1 MKQLLLSKLPALF
14 AALAAEQKLY
24 IPADDAAGQAN
35 FTLWR
40 EGLQLTKKLNTVRS
54 AKDLFFPQVENLV
67 GFRVT
72 GKQLDL
78 VETRDPAEP
87 FVLFG
92 VRACD
97 ARSFA
102 ILDRVF
108 LSEPQ
113 DTYYAARRAH
123 GTVVTLACTRPEETC
138 FCQAFGVDPA
148 QPQGDVSCWMDAK
161 ALYWQA
167 NTEKG
172 EALTAKLSMLE
183 DAGDEAVKA
192 QQAQTRAILKK
203 LPLASLDLSAVGA
216 GKTKELFDRPEWKQL
231 SESCLGCGTCT
242 FVCPT
247 CQCYDIKEF
256 DSGKL
261 VRRFRCWD
269 SCMYSDFTK
278 MSAGQPRPTQLERFR
293 QRFMHKLV
301 YFPDNNDGIFG
312 CVGCGRCLAKCPIH
326 MNIVKVVKTLGEE
339 TT

>member
-148 QPQGDVSCWMDAK
+148 QPQGDVSCWMDADR
-161 ALYWQA
+161 
-167 NTEKG
+167 
-172 EALTAKLSMLE
+172 EALHARGRRRRSRQSPA
-183 DAGDEAVKA
+183 DADARDPQKA
-192 QQAQTRAILKK
+192 A
-203 LPLASLDLSAVGA
+203 A
-216 GKTKELFDRPEWKQL
+216 GKPR
-231 SESCLGCGTCT
+231 S
-242 FVCPT
+242 
-247 CQCYDIKEF
+247 
-256 DSGKL
+256 
-261 VRRFRCWD
+261 VRRRRGED
-269 SCMYSDFTK
+269 E
-278 MSAGQPRPTQLERFR
+278 SAL
-293 QRFMHKLV
+293 
-301 YFPDNNDGIFG
+301 
-312 CVGCGRCLAKCPIH
+312 
-326 MNIVKVVKTLGEE
+326 
-339 TT
+339 

>member
-172 EALTAKLSMLE
+172 EALTAKLSMLRHLYFRVPHLPVLRHQ
-183 DAGDEAVKA
+183 GIRLR
-192 QQAQTRAILKK
+192 QARPP
-203 LPLASLDLSAVGA
+203 LPLLG
-216 GKTKELFDRPEWKQL
+216 QL
-231 SESCLGCGTCT
+231 HVLGLH
-242 FVCPT
+242 
-247 CQCYDIKEF
+247 QD
-256 DSGKL
+256 
-261 VRRFRCWD
+261 VRR
-269 SCMYSDFTK
+269 
-278 MSAGQPRPTQLERFR
+278 SAAPDPARALPPAFYAQAGL
-293 QRFMHKLV
+293 
-301 YFPDNNDGIFG
+301 FPG
-312 CVGCGRCLAKCPIH
+312 
-326 MNIVKVVKTLGEE
+326 
-339 TT
+339 

>member
-172 EALTAKLSMLE
+172 EALTA
-183 DAGDEAVKA
+183 
-192 QQAQTRAILKK
+192 
-203 LPLASLDLSAVGA
+203 
-216 GKTKELFDRPEWKQL
+216 
-231 SESCLGCGTCT
+231 
-242 FVCPT
+242 
-247 CQCYDIKEF
+247 
-256 DSGKL
+256 
-261 VRRFRCWD
+261 
-269 SCMYSDFTK
+269 
-278 MSAGQPRPTQLERFR
+278 
-293 QRFMHKLV
+293 
-301 YFPDNNDGIFG
+301 
-312 CVGCGRCLAKCPIH
+312 
-326 MNIVKVVKTLGEE
+326 
-339 TT
+339 

>member
-172 EALTAKLSMLE
+172 EASRNRRARSSKSCRWQASICPPSARGRRKRSLTGRNGSSSRKAASAAARAPSSARPASATTSRNSTPASSSAASA
-183 DAGDEAVKA
+183 AGTAA
-192 QQAQTRAILKK
+192 CTRTSPRCPPVSRAR
-203 LPLASLDLSAVGA
+203 PSSSASASVLCTSWSISRITTTGSSAASAAAGA
-216 GKTKELFDRPEWKQL
+216 WR
-231 SESCLGCGTCT
+231 
-242 FVCPT
+242 
-247 CQCYDIKEF
+247 
-256 DSGKL
+256 
-261 VRRFRCWD
+261 
-269 SCMYSDFTK
+269 
-278 MSAGQPRPTQLERFR
+278 SARST
-293 QRFMHKLV
+293 
-301 YFPDNNDGIFG
+301 
-312 CVGCGRCLAKCPIH
+312 
-326 MNIVKVVKTLGEE
+326 
-339 TT
+339 

>member
-148 QPQGDVSCWMDAK
+148 QPQGDVSCWMDAA
-161 ALYWQA
+161 ALYWPLPR
-167 NTEKG
+167 TRLR
-172 EALTAKLSMLE
+172 AL
-183 DAGDEAVKA
+183 
-192 QQAQTRAILKK
+192 
-203 LPLASLDLSAVGA
+203 
-216 GKTKELFDRPEWKQL
+216 
-231 SESCLGCGTCT
+231 
-242 FVCPT
+242 PT
-247 CQCYDIKEF
+247 GWSRIRWAA
-256 DSGKL
+256 
-261 VRRFRCWD
+261 RR
-269 SCMYSDFTK
+269 
-278 MSAGQPRPTQLERFR
+278 
-293 QRFMHKLV
+293 
-301 YFPDNNDGIFG
+301 
-312 CVGCGRCLAKCPIH
+312 
-326 MNIVKVVKTLGEE
+326 
-339 TT
+339 